1 MNAEQRQD
9 AALRFTPLW
18 SALIGAAGGAVY
30 WLSTQIWPANV
41 AVVLALLAIA
51 LLRAGLEGRR
61 TLAQA
66 ALPGLVLAV
75 LVKYNALMALS
86 AASLPFAA
94 PANVA
99 LGFIMIAGLASS
111 RALAVSAA
119 PVSHADLGVALL
131 VGFAPAALIGLPGL
145 VGLVAAIGARIA
157 VVAYVKRAR
166 PDASVP
172 DLDLLRE
179 AAEVCFYLGALA
191 TWGYA

>member
-1 MNAEQRQD
+1 MTAQQRHG

-18 SALIGAAGGAVY
+18 SALIGAASGAVY
-30 WLSTQIWPANV
+30 WLSTQCWPANV
-41 AVVLALLAIA
+41 AVVLAMLATA

-61 TLAQA
+61 GATPA
-66 ALPGLVLAV
+66 ALPGFMLAV

-119 PVSHADLGVALL
+119 PVSHADLAFALV

-157 VVAYVKRAR
+157 VVAYLKRT
-166 PDASVP
+166 PQGASEAGMDV
-172 DLDLLRE
+172 LRE
-179 AAEVCFYLGALA
+179 VTEVCFYLGALA